1 MGLFGTAIIYALLG
15 LVVASATA
23 LGEGRPRAGRI
34 AFLFT
39 VGALFWPLFAPVLL
53 GGKSAPRAGRDR
65 ATDGDTR
72 IHAAETDMLAALATV
87 KGGVAGEAMAPE
99 AAKVRDLAGGLRA
112 MAARLVEMDEALSAP
127 GLDTAVIEAQLASL
141 VAQGGA
147 ESDPRA
153 QSLRARLRNIERLR
167 ALRGRTAEDLERSL
181 FKMEEITSQM
191 LLLKFAGRPEAEVAE
206 LIDGIADRVE
216 GVNEALFAIG

>member
-1 MGLFGTAIIYALLG
+1 MGLVGTTIIYALLG
-15 LVVASATA
+15 LVVAAATA

-34 AFLFT
+34 IFLFT

-53 GGKSAPRAGRDR
+53 GGKSAQGTKSD
-65 ATDGDTR
+65 TGVGGDAR
-72 IHAAETDMLAALATV
+72 IRAAETDMLAALAKV

-99 AAKVRDLAGGLRA
+99 AAKVRDLVSGLRA
-112 MAARLVEMDEALSAP
+112 LAARLVEIEEALSAP
-127 GLDTAVIEAQLASL
+127 GLATAAIEAQLADL
-141 VAQGGA
+141 LARGGA

-167 ALRGRTAEDLERSL
+167 ALRSRTAEDLERSL

-216 GVNEALFAIG
+216 GVNEALFATG